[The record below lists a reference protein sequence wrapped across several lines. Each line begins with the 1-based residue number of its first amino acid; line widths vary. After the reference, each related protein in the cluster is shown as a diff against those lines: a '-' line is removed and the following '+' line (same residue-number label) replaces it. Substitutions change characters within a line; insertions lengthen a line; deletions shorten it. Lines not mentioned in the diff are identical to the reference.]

1 MSHQVLELVH
11 VDLGYGEE
19 KICQGISTRFRPG
32 EFTAIIGPN
41 GCGKSTVLKAL
52 GRTLKP
58 MAGKILLD
66 GEELGNLRAKQVA
79 QRIGILPQH
88 PITPESM
95 RVKDLV
101 ARGRHPYHS
110 LFRQWL
116 PGDREIIDEAMQATG
131 IAGMAEDLVVE
142 LSGGQ
147 RQRAWIA
154 MVLAQHTDYVLLDE
168 PTSFLDIAYQ
178 LDVLELARDVARSG
192 RAVVA
197 VLHDLNQAA
206 HYADRLVVMQEG
218 KIVAQGSPAEVLSPT
233 LLAEVFGIDAQFV
246 PDPHPQVLIRGRSA
260 GMRA

>member
-1 MSHQVLELVH
+1 MSHQVLELVN

-19 KICQGISTRFRPG
+19 KICRGVSTRFRPG

-66 GEELGNLRAKQVA
+66 GEEIGTMRAKQIA

-116 PGDREIIDEAMQATG
+116 PGDREIIEEAMQATG
-131 IAGMAEDLVVE
+131 IAEMAEDLVVE

-178 LDVLELARDVARSG
+178 LDVLELAGEVARSG

-206 HYADRLVVMQEG
+206 HYADRVAVMQEG
-218 KIVAQGSPAEVLSPT
+218 QIVAQGSPAEVLSPR
-233 LLAEVFGIDAQFV
+233 LFAEVFGIDAQFV
-246 PDPHPQVLIRGRSA
+246 PDPHPQVVIRGRSA
-260 GMRA
+260 GMRT

>member
-1 MSHQVLELVH
+1 MSHQVLELIN

-19 KICQGISTRFRPG
+19 KICHGISTRFRPG

-66 GEELGNLRAKQVA
+66 GEELGNLRAKQIA

-218 KIVAQGSPAEVLSPT
+218 RIVAQGSPAEVLSPT
-233 LLAEVFGIDAQFV
+233 LLAEVFGIDAHFV